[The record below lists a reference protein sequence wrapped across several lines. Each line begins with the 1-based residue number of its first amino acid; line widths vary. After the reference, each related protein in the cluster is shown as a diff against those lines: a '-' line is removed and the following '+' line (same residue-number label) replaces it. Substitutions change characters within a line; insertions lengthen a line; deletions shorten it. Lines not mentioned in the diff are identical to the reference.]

1 LLLVAQ
7 AHLVLEQVV
16 VLADGMVELVVHL
29 QLLQVALHNLLLLK
43 VVRVV
48 VVDLQLVLEELE
60 AVQKIH

>member
-1 LLLVAQ
+1 LLVAQ

-29 QLLQVALHNLLLLK
+29 QLLRVALHNLLLLK

-48 VVDLQLVLEELE
+48 VVDLQLVLEELV